1 MLDWNDG
8 LFDIT
13 WAENNENVLITGAG
27 DGHVVVWDINQRRV
41 NLSLK
46 LYLYLFSLVN
56 LHLKKVLDVK
66 YYIRITANVN
76 HCLDF
81 LNLYDDFYKVVFHY
95 MHSYIHVITFCI
107 FFLGAYKSI

>member
-41 NLSLK
+41 NLLLK
-46 LYLYLFSLVN
+46 LIPISV
-56 LHLKKVLDVK
+56 
-66 YYIRITANVN
+66 
-76 HCLDF
+76 F
-81 LNLYDDFYKVVFHY
+81 L
-95 MHSYIHVITFCI
+95 S
-107 FFLGAYKSI
+107 